1 MPQIGRVLR
10 RPAGR
15 LLLRRWQHDGPI
27 MQKDKGMVPYRIV
40 PAGSSSGWRASTV
53 LTEIKRGWKDTIE

>member
-1 MPQIGRVLR
+1 MPQIGLFLR

-15 LLLRRWQHDGPI
+15 LLLRVGSNGPI
-27 MQKDKGMVPYRIV
+27 TQKDKGMVPYRIV
-40 PAGSSSGWRASTV
+40 PAGSSSGWRASPV